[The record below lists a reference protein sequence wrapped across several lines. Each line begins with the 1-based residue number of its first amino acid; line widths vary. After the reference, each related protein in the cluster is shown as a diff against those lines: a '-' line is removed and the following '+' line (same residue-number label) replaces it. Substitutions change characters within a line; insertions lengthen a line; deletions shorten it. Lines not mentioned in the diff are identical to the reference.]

1 MGCIALKGKRV
12 LLSLLAILK
21 DVIKCYEK
29 QNRWLND
36 KAIIELGFR
45 KNRDLSVDLLASDK
59 SRYYVQPLPT
69 MA

>member
-45 KNRDLSVDLLASDK
+45 KLSRFVSGSA
-59 SRYYVQPLPT
+59 RH
-69 MA
+69 